1 MTLRF
6 LVPSAC
12 LAAIVG
18 VDCALARA
26 QEDVTSSTPIE
37 VKAVLVR
44 LIDEADVPA
53 REAGVLEEIR
63 VREGDVV
70 RKGAILA
77 RVDDT
82 LARLTR
88 DRAAIEL
95 EIAEREAE
103 NDVDIRYARKKVE
116 VAQAELDRGLESRR
130 AFRDSVSQ
138 SEIESLQL
146 AVERSRLEIE
156 QAEHD
161 RTVAGMT
168 RALKRNELDTGE
180 QNVAR
185 RKVAAPID
193 GVVVEI
199 HRRGGEWVQPGDRVL
214 RIVRMDRLRA
224 EGFIDAAQ
232 SRAEIRGAPAELRV
246 LLPDDPQATFAGKV
260 VFVSPEIDPVN
271 GQVRVW
277 AEFDN
282 PDSRL
287 QPGLR
292 GTMTLAPPVSASP

>member
-1 MTLRF
+1 MPAQRI
-6 LVPSAC
+6 VP
-12 LAAIVG
+12 LVG
-18 VDCALARA
+18 VAAVLAGQCALAQSPA
-26 QEDVTSSTPIE
+26 GESPAIE

-44 LIDEADVPA
+44 LIDEAEVPA

-63 VREGDVV
+63 VREGDFVQE
-70 RKGAILA
+70 GAIIA
-77 RVDDT
+77 RIDDA

-95 EIAEREAE
+95 RIAEREAE

-116 VAQAELDRGLESRR
+116 LAQAELDRGLESRR
-130 AFRDSVSQ
+130 VFKDSVSQ

-146 AVERSRLEIE
+146 AVERSKLEIE

-161 RTVAGMT
+161 RDIASMS
-168 RALKRNELDTGE
+168 RSLKRNELETAE
-180 QNVAR
+180 ENIAR
-185 RKVAAPID
+185 RKVAAPFP

-199 HRRGGEWVQPGDRVL
+199 HRRRGEWVQPGDRVL
-214 RIVRMDRLRA
+214 RIIRMDRLRA
-224 EGFIDAAQ
+224 EGFIDAAR
-232 SRAEIRGAPAELRV
+232 SRPDLVGATAELRV
-246 LLPDDPQATFAGKV
+246 ALPDDPQATFEGKV

-282 PDSRL
+282 PSNRL

-292 GTMTLAPPVSASP
+292 GAMTLVKE